1 MKRRTFKIKK
11 TISAHPFLS
20 AAVLMGGALLAG
32 LIAFVL
38 LFYFISIP
46 NIESFSEREV
56 VESTKIYDRT
66 GEILLWELHGEERR
80 TIVPFDA
87 IGRNVK
93 NATVAIEDADFYRHP
108 GVDIRG
114 IMRALM
120 VDIIS
125 GEIKQG
131 GSTITQQLVKY
142 ALLNPRQTIT
152 RKIKEAIIALKL
164 ETVYSKDEIL
174 SLYLNEIPY
183 GSNAYGIESAA
194 QTFFGKHASE
204 LTLAE
209 SAYIAAIANAPTR
222 YSPYG
227 NNRNLLEDRK
237 NLVLSRMRDLHYLT
251 DEEYEAGIKETVTFL
266 APSSRG
272 IRAPHFV
279 MYVRSILEEE
289 FPELEVE
296 QQGFKVITSLDVEMQ
311 ARAEEVVK
319 KYAESNS
326 KNFNATNAGLVAL
339 EPSTGHILAMVGSRD
354 YFDIERDGNYNVT
367 LAHRQPGSS
376 FKPIVYAA
384 SFEKGYTPETV
395 VFDLPT
401 EFSTTRSSSYTPQN
415 YDLKFR
421 GPMTLRD
428 ALAQS
433 INVPAVKVLYLTGM
447 NNALTLA
454 RKMGISTLTDPS
466 RFGLSLVLGGGE
478 VSPLELTNAYAT
490 FANNGAFTPHAAILK
505 IETNTGSSVYEQEV
519 TSTSVLAPSTV
530 SAISSVLSDNK
541 ARTPMFGAQSPLY
554 FSSGDVAVKTGT
566 SNDFRDSWT
575 VGYSSGVVV
584 GAWAGNNDNSPVI
597 KQVAGFIV
605 APLWREFMDFAL
617 TKYPH
622 EAFPAYAPDP
632 TITKPVLK
640 GEWRGSKT
648 YTVDRIS
655 GKLATPYTPEDV
667 REERII
673 QEIHDILHWV
683 DKDDPRGPIPTNPA
697 ADPQYQNWESPVATW
712 AATQNISNST
722 TIPTETDN
730 VHLPEYQPK
739 GALTNLPSGPVAEG
753 STIAVSLQTTAK
765 YPIKHLDIFWD
776 GEFIKSQTNNFTTIS
791 LDVPTAGDDASQRHT
806 LQVRIYDTMENRGVV
821 EAVIE
826 TVRP

>member
-1 MKRRTFKIKK
+1 M
-11 TISAHPFLS
+11 LS
-20 AAVLMGGALLAG
+20 AAVLLCGLLLSG
-32 LIAFVL
+32 MIVFVL
-38 LFYFISIP
+38 FFYFISIP

-66 GEILLWELHGEERR
+66 GQILLWELHGEERR
-80 TIVPFDA
+80 TVVPFEE

-93 NATVAIEDADFYRHP
+93 NATVAIEDADFYSHP

-114 IMRALM
+114 ILRALV
-120 VDIIS
+120 VDVLS

-142 ALLNPRQTIT
+142 ALLNPRQTII
-152 RKIKEAIIALKL
+152 RKVKEAIIALKL
-164 ETVYSKDEIL
+164 ETVYAKDEIL

-204 LTLAE
+204 LSLAE

-227 NNRNLLEDRK
+227 NNRNLLEERK
-237 NLVLSRMRDLHYLT
+237 NLVLSRMKDLHYLT
-251 DEEYEAGIKETVTFL
+251 DEEYAAGLKESVTFL
-266 APSSRG
+266 APSARG

-279 MYVRSILEEE
+279 MYVRSLLEEE

-311 ARAEEVVK
+311 ARGEEVVA

-339 EPSTGHILAMVGSRD
+339 EPKTGQILAMVGSRD
-354 YFDIERDGNYNVT
+354 YFDIDHDGNYNVT
-367 LAHRQPGSS
+367 LARRQPGSS

-384 SFEKGYTPETV
+384 AFEKGYTPETV
-395 VFDLPT
+395 VFDLGT
-401 EFSTTRSSSYTPQN
+401 EFSTINSASYTPQN

-421 GPMTLRD
+421 GPIMLRD

-433 INVPAVKVLYLTGM
+433 INIPAVKVLYLTGM
-447 NNALTLA
+447 NTVLTLA

-478 VSPLELTNAYAT
+478 VIPLELTNAYAT
-490 FANNGAFTPHAAILK
+490 FSNNGVFVPHAAILK
-505 IETNTGSSVYEQEV
+505 IETNSGSVVYEQEV
-519 TSTSVLAPSTV
+519 TSTPVLQPSTA
-530 SAISSVLSDNK
+530 SAISSVLSDNR
-541 ARTPMFGAQSPLY
+541 ARTPMFGAESPLY
-554 FSSGDVAVKTGT
+554 FPAGDVAVKTGT

-605 APLWREFMDFAL
+605 APLWREFMDYAL

-622 EAFPAYAPDP
+622 EVFQTYTPDASV
-632 TITKPVLK
+632 TKPVLN
-640 GEWRGSKT
+640 GEWRGSRI
-648 YTVDRIS
+648 YTIDRIS
-655 GKLATPYTPEDV
+655 GKLATEFTPEDV

-673 QEIHDILHWV
+673 QETHDILHWV
-683 DKDDPRGPIPTNPA
+683 DKDTPRGPVPTNPA
-697 ADPQYQNWESPVATW
+697 SDPQYRNWEAPVAVW
-712 AATQNISNST
+712 AAAQGLSNLNS
-722 TIPTETDN
+722 IPMETDD
-730 VHLPEYQPK
+730 VHLPQFQPTGK
-739 GALTNLPSGPVAEG
+739 LLNLPTSPVPPG
-753 STIAVSLQTTAK
+753 VSFSVGLRTTAT
-765 YPIKHLDIFWD
+765 YPIKHLDIFWN
-776 GEFIKSQTNNFTTIS
+776 GEFIKSQTSNFSSITFEIPKS
-791 LDVPTAGDDASQRHT
+791 EDGEDASGD
-806 LQVRIYDTMENRGVV
+806 LQVRMYDTMENRGSVS
-821 EAVIE
+821 AIIE
-826 TVRP
+826 IARP